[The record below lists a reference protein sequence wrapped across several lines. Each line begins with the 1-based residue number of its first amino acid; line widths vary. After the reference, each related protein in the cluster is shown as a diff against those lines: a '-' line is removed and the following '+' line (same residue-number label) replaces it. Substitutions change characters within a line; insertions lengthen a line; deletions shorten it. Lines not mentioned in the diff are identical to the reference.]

1 MDTKGRRWG
10 RVCRMNWEIGTDI
23 YKLLILFIK
32 HITNENVLYST
43 GNSTQ
48 CSVMTYMGRKSEKKG
63 ICVYM

>member
-1 MDTKGRRWG
+1 
-10 RVCRMNWEIGTDI
+10 MNWEIGTDT

-32 HITNENVLYST
+32 HTTNENVLYST

-48 CSVMTYMGRKSEKKG
+48 CSVTTDMGRKSKKKR